1 MAAFRATHT
10 VLGGCCTLPRHN
22 PSHGI
27 PPGMNELPHGTV
39 TFLLSNIVGSVEE
52 WESQPGEMADM
63 VERYQSTVREI
74 IAAHSGRVFKTVR
87 DEVFAAFGAPLDA
100 LLAAVDCQAALAGIP
115 WFSDNEH
122 GVRVAIHTGVPS
134 ERDGDYFGPPMN
146 LVARL
151 LELAQSGQVLVSRTT
166 AALANDALPSKLGL
180 RQLGSR
186 RLRGLERQERIFEL
200 MAPGLISVDLD
211 ESASAIG
218 ARGLPTPRTELI
230 GRDAELAS
238 IKTLLRRPEVRLV
251 TLTGPGGTGKTRLAT
266 QIGLELAHELPE
278 GVAFV
283 NLVPVTEPEYVPS
296 AVLSSLGFREGG
308 SRAAIDLVKDALRES
323 SSLLIL
329 DNFEH
334 LLGAAGY
341 VAELLSVAPGLKV
354 LVTSRAT
361 LQLLGEIDFPVPP
374 LDLPSARIAASV
386 DELRINPAVE
396 LFVRTAQA
404 VKPDFHLTIANGD
417 AIADICR
424 RLDGLPL
431 AIELAAAR
439 INVLS
444 PQLILARLDHRLTL
458 LTRGPRDLPER
469 QQTLRDTIAWSYDLL
484 DPDERV
490 ALQRIAVFT
499 GGCTL
504 EAAEAVVPA
513 TEEERSRV
521 IDLCVSLLDKS
532 LVRSVAREGAESRF
546 TMLETIREF
555 ALDELDPVDR
565 EEVQRR
571 HAQYFR
577 DMVVIAEMG
586 LRGAEQLEWFAWLDA
601 DFGNIR
607 SALDWTLSPAGDS
620 QIGLELGAAIA
631 WYWFQRGQTQEGLH
645 WLERLLAT
653 PAASQPSPARGYV
666 LYGLGILAYIRG
678 DYAGAARWQTQCAAE
693 GRAIGSPLLVGKGLI
708 WLAIFT
714 QFGGDPAK
722 AEAIMNEGQAQ
733 LAEAEDSW
741 GMAGAKF
748 IAGVMYD
755 AQGQQDKGREALLD
769 AVARYRSHGDS
780 WGVASPTVRLGHL
793 ALRAGDLSEATQRF
807 SEGLAILREVGDPM
821 FTSRALD
828 GLAMIAQRR
837 DELVRATRLFGASNQ
852 LRETHGITI
861 FYLEQPQHDQ
871 AMAALRE
878 GLGETEFQQLLL
890 AGATAPLDD
899 MIDEALA
906 TTAHA

>member
-1 MAAFRATHT
+1 
-10 VLGGCCTLPRHN
+10 
-22 PSHGI
+22 
-27 PPGMNELPHGTV
+27 
-39 TFLLSNIVGSVEE
+39 
-52 WESQPGEMADM
+52 
-63 VERYQSTVREI
+63 
-74 IAAHSGRVFKTVR
+74 
-87 DEVFAAFGAPLDA
+87 
-100 LLAAVDCQAALAGIP
+100 
-115 WFSDNEH
+115 
-122 GVRVAIHTGVPS
+122 
-134 ERDGDYFGPPMN
+134 MN

-151 LELAQSGQVLVSRTT
+151 LELAQGSQVLVSRTT
-166 AALANDALPSKLGL
+166 AALTSDALPGQLTL
-180 RQLGSR
+180 RPLGSR
-186 RLRGLERQERIFEL
+186 RLRGLDRQERIFEL
-200 MAPGLISVDLD
+200 VAPGLVSADLD

-230 GRDAELAS
+230 GRDAELTSVKA
-238 IKTLLRRPEVRLV
+238 LLRRPEVRLV

-266 QIGLELAHELPE
+266 QIGMELARELPD

-283 NLVPVTEPEYVPS
+283 NLVPVTEPGYVPS
-296 AVLSSLGFREGG
+296 AILSSLGFREGG
-308 SRAAIDLVKDALRES
+308 SRAALDLLKDGLRES
-323 SSLLIL
+323 RSLLIL

-334 LLGAAGY
+334 VLPAAPC
-341 VAELLSVAPGLKV
+341 VAELLSAAPGLKV

-361 LQLLGEIDFPVPP
+361 LQLSGEFDVPVPP
-374 LDLPSARIAASV
+374 LHLPSARIAAII
-386 DELRINPAVE
+386 DELRVNPAVE

-404 VKPDFHLTIANGD
+404 VKPDFQLTAVNGD

-444 PQLILARLDHRLTL
+444 PQLILARLDHRLAL

-469 QQTLRDTIAWSYDLL
+469 QQTLRDTIGWSYDLL
-484 DPDERV
+484 DPAEKV

-504 EAAEAVVPA
+504 EAAEAVIAA
-513 TEEERSRV
+513 TDEERNRV

-532 LVRSVAREGAESRF
+532 LVRSVAREGADSRF

-555 ALDELDPVDR
+555 ALEMLDPTDR

-586 LRGAEQLEWFAWLDA
+586 LRGADQLEWFARLDA
-601 DFGNIR
+601 DYGNIQ
-607 SALDWTLSPAGDS
+607 SALEWTLSSAGDS
-620 QIGLELGAAIA
+620 QIGLELAAGIA
-631 WYWFQRGQTQEGLH
+631 WYWFQRGQTHEGLS
-645 WLERLLAT
+645 WLERLLTT
-653 PAASQPSPARGYV
+653 PAASEPSQARGFV
-666 LYGLGILAYIRG
+666 LYGLGTLAYIRG
-678 DYAGAARWQTQCAAE
+678 DYAGAARWQTECAAV
-693 GRAIGSPLLVGKGLI
+693 GKAIGDPLLVGKALI
-708 WLAIFT
+708 WLAIFA
-714 QFGGDPAK
+714 QFGGDPAR
-722 AEAIMNEGQAQ
+722 AEAIMNEGQAR

-755 AQGQQDKGREALLD
+755 AQGQQEKGREALLD

-780 WGVASPTVRLGHL
+780 WGVASPNVRLGHL
-793 ALRAGDLSEATQRF
+793 ALRAGDLAEATQRF
-807 SEGLAILREVGDPM
+807 GEGLAILREVGDPM

-837 DELVRATRLFGASNQ
+837 GELVRAARLFGASNQ

-871 AMAALRE
+871 AIATLRE
-878 GLGETEFQQLLL
+878 GLGEAEFQQLLL
-890 AGATAPLDD
+890 AGATATLDD

-906 TTAHA
+906 AATHA